1 MPSSNVPLPRAAVRA
16 LAQLACAAVVALERF
31 DAGRDPLEIFDWLRD
46 IVEEHRAAAFGP
58 PPTPRNPS

>member
-1 MPSSNVPLPRAAVRA
+1 MPFLPSTTLSDTRA
-16 LAQLACAAVVALERF
+16 LAAIACAAVVALERF
-31 DAGRDPLEIFDWLRD
+31 DAGRNHLEIFDWLRD